1 MYVHA
6 RAPWSCLPA
15 GMSHMF
21 TRRSTSVDVVGRL
34 LLLLLLLSSSSSSSS
49 SEAIALVLLVRIPR
63 CVMPVWGPG
72 ISISIN
78 RTVQRR
84 RRRDREARFCWFIG
98 AFGMY
103 NACLG
108 CRSTTSSRSGME
120 ARYRFAGS
128 NSSISLR
135 LICIIPVWDIDQP
148 RRSTSTSSRAIGRLG
163 LLVHRVAI
171 VLVHRCV

>member
-34 LLLLLLLSSSSSSSS
+34 LLLLLLLSSSSSSSSSFSSSSSSS

-84 RRRDREARFCWFIG
+84 RRRDREARF
-98 AFGMY
+98 
-103 NACLG
+103 
-108 CRSTTSSRSGME
+108 
-120 ARYRFAGS
+120 AGS
-128 NSSISLR
+128 SLR
-135 LICIIPVWDIDQP
+135 LVCIMHVWDVDQQ
-148 RRSTSTSSRAIGRLG
+148 RLRDREWRLGTG
-163 LLVHRVAI
+163 LLVRIHRY
-171 VLVHRCV
+171 RCV